1 MHTIWAREHNR
12 IANKLS
18 SLNPTWNDETIF
30 QEARRIVIAE
40 VQHITYNE
48 YLPSILSPATISKYG
63 LAPLTSGFSTNYN
76 SSIQSGPISNEFAAA
91 AFRMGHSMAQ
101 GVIQYLL

>member
-18 SLNPTWNDETIF
+18 AINPTWNDETIF

-48 YLPSILSPATISKYG
+48 YLPSILSPTTINKYG
-63 LAPLTSGFSTNYN
+63 LTPLTSGFSTNYN
-76 SSIQSGPISNEFAAA
+76 SSITSGPISNEFAAA

-101 GVIQYLL
+101 GVIQ